1 MDIKCPFC
9 REPWDNETIHD
20 YAGEVDSTYAEV
32 SKLFRTKGCG
42 VAFSQWGITCE
53 KSAYSGDLLAL
64 ADLLGDDLDG
74 YAAMV
79 EDFGL

>member
-9 REPWDNETIHD
+9 REPWDNDSIHD

-42 VAFSQWGITCE
+42 VAFSEWGITCK
-53 KSAYSGDLLAL
+53 KSARNGDLLAL
-64 ADLLGDDLDG
+64 AELLGDDLDG
-74 YAAMV
+74 YASMV
-79 EDFGL
+79 EDLGL